1 MKNKIPVAV
10 IAATGAVGQRFIN
23 LLDGH
28 PWFKVVALTGSER
41 REGQKYGE
49 SVHWILSDPMPD
61 WAADM
66 QIKPSRPKALD
77 VPLVFS
83 ALPRQYA
90 TEIEATFARAGVAV
104 CSNAGAYRTDPLVP
118 ILVPE
123 INSHQLELIA
133 LQRQAKG
140 WDGLI
145 ATNSNCTSTGL
156 TISLKILD
164 DAFGVKRVFATSL
177 QAISGAGYP
186 GVASLDMIDNIV
198 PNISGEEEKVQWE
211 PRKMMGMIENGELKL
226 HPLQLSVHTNRVPVS
241 DGHTVCMSIELD
253 NKPKPED
260 VAHALASYLP
270 PEIARDLPF
279 TPSPVVKVRTEDDRP
294 QPRLDRMTGGGMT
307 TVVGRIRPD
316 PIFDIKMVVLS
327 HNTIRGAAGGSIYN
341 AELFVKTGLVRIQ
354 D

>member
-177 QAISGAGYP
+177 QAISGAG
-186 GVASLDMIDNIV
+186 
-198 PNISGEEEKVQWE
+198 
-211 PRKMMGMIENGELKL
+211 
-226 HPLQLSVHTNRVPVS
+226 
-241 DGHTVCMSIELD
+241 
-253 NKPKPED
+253 
-260 VAHALASYLP
+260 
-270 PEIARDLPF
+270 
-279 TPSPVVKVRTEDDRP
+279 
-294 QPRLDRMTGGGMT
+294 
-307 TVVGRIRPD
+307 
-316 PIFDIKMVVLS
+316 
-327 HNTIRGAAGGSIYN
+327 
-341 AELFVKTGLVRIQ
+341 
-354 D
+354 